1 LGKEESHPSGGG
13 ATTASAELRKALEGR
28 RFNSL
33 EQVQAFA
40 EQHMQQRNRQPLDDF
55 HGLSPEQMY
64 QMLNFPFTS
73 PELARFPD
81 VLDTAPTAPL
91 LSLFNLMVE
100 AIGKQ
105 GLKPT
110 AKGNLPRQFC
120 RESALTYWGEE
131 TYQERTRYGGINKED
146 DFSDLHITRLVAELA
161 GLIRKYKG
169 RFILSRDCRKLLAGH
184 GLAAIY
190 PNLFKAYVAQF
201 NWGYRDGFP
210 ELRFIQSA
218 FLFTLYLLMRY
229 GATWK
234 PHAFYEDSFLGAF
247 PAVLDEISPS
257 SVMTPEEEIRNCYTW
272 RTLVHFTGFLGLAA
286 VEPVSEGRFSHQYR
300 VKALPL
306 LHQAVQFHLSG

>member
-1 LGKEESHPSGGG
+1 MEE
-13 ATTASAELRKALEGR
+13 
-28 RFNSL
+28 
-33 EQVQAFA
+33 VQAFVD
-40 EQHMQQRNRQPLDDF
+40 QHMQQQNRRPVDDF
-55 HGLSPEQMY
+55 HGLSPAQMY
-64 QMLNFPFTS
+64 QMLNLPFTS

-81 VLDTAPTAPL
+81 VFDTAPTAPL
-91 LSLFNLMVE
+91 LSLCNLLVE
-100 AIGKQ
+100 AIGEQ

-169 RFILSRDCRKLLAGH
+169 RFIHSRDCRKLLAGH

-190 PNLFKAYVAQF
+190 PKLFRTYVEQF
-201 NWGYRDGFP
+201 NWGYRDGCP

-229 GATWK
+229 GDTWR
-234 PHAFYEDSFLGAF
+234 PHTFYEDSFLRAF
-247 PAVLDEISPS
+247 PAMLDEIPPS
-257 SVMTPEEEIRNCYTW
+257 SVMTQEEEIRNCYTW
-272 RTLVHFTGFLGLAA
+272 RTLVHFAGFLGLAA
-286 VEPVSEGRFSHQYR
+286 VEPVSEERFYHQYR

-306 LHQAVQFHLSG
+306 LHQAVQLHLSG